1 MEKLSGKKILI
12 VVGKRNYN
20 EQEFEHLYHL
30 FQEEGAIVEV
40 ASQQTDKI
48 MGRLE
53 GFVVP
58 HLLIKDAKPQD
69 YDAIVLIGGYGAY
82 AFLWDDAELHELL
95 RQAHQLNKLIAAAS
109 VSAVTLANAGI
120 LQGRK
125 ATVYP
130 DYNAAVI
137 LAEKGVH
144 HVYQNVVVDDNIIT
158 SNHPRKAKQLGE
170 AIVNKLV
177 K

>member
-1 MEKLSGKKILI
+1 M

-20 EQEFEHLYHL
+20 EQEFDHLYHL
-30 FQEEGAIVEV
+30 FQEEGAVVEL
-40 ASQQTDKI
+40 ASQEIGKI
-48 MGRLE
+48 PGRLE
-53 GFVVP
+53 GYLVP
-58 HLLIKDAKPQD
+58 HLLIKDARPQD

-82 AFLWDDAELHELL
+82 AFLWDDEQLHELL

-109 VSAVTLANAGI
+109 ISAVALANAGL

-137 LAEKGVH
+137 LEEKGAR
-144 HVYQNVVVDDNIIT
+144 HVYQSIVVDDNIIT
-158 SNHPRKAKQLGE
+158 SNHPRKVKQLGE
-170 AIVNKLV
+170 TIVNKFAGE
-177 K
+177 

>member
-1 MEKLSGKKILI
+1 MEKLTGKKILI

-20 EQEFEHLYHL
+20 EQEFEHLYQL
-30 FQEEGAIVEV
+30 FQEQGAMVEV
-40 ASQQTDKI
+40 ASQETGKI

-53 GFVVP
+53 GFIVP
-58 HLLIKDAKPQD
+58 HLLIKDAKSQN

-82 AFLWDDAELHELL
+82 AFLWDDVQLHELL

-109 VSAVTLANAGI
+109 LSSVTLANAGI

-137 LAEKGVH
+137 LAEKGAH
-144 HVYQNVVVDDNIIT
+144 HVYQSIVVDDNIIT
-158 SNHPRKAKQLGE
+158 SNHPRKVKQLGE
-170 AIVNKLV
+170 AIMNKLAG
-177 K
+177 